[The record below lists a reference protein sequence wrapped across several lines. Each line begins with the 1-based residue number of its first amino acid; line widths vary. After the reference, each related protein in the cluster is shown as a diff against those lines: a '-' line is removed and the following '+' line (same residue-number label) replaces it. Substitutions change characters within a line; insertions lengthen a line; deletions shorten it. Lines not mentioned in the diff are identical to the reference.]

1 QHELLAYYDFPRDHW
16 KSLRTSNPIESIFA
30 QVRLR
35 TRATRRMQTARAGLY
50 LVFQLVQ
57 RAGHRWRRLDA
68 SHLVAKVLDG
78 IQFVNGIEVTKAS
91 KRGAAA

>member
-1 QHELLAYYDFPRDHW
+1 
-16 KSLRTSNPIESIFA
+16 
-30 QVRLR
+30 
-35 TRATRRMQTARAGLY
+35 MQTARTGLY

-57 RAGHRWRRLDA
+57 RAAQRWRRLDA
-68 SHLVAKVLDG
+68 PHLVAKVLDG